1 MKQAFINLEFDPEN
15 EEYKT
20 RVKELSKNHPYYSI
34 LKDKTISNENVALA
48 EETWQKQNMSMF
60 AVLY

>member
-1 MKQAFINLEFDPEN
+1 MLESDSEN
-15 EEYKT
+15 EDYKT
-20 RVKELSKNHPYYSI
+20 RVKELSKNHPYYGI

-60 AVLY
+60 AVL